1 MPDNSTVLATGKSGT
16 IGRALSDQVGRLSY
30 KLEEDIPVNIAT
42 ALENKTI
49 IHLAGVV
56 GPKIVE
62 DNERYAYEVNVNG
75 TIRLAESALSHNT
88 AKFIYVSTSHVYGNS
103 PLPITEEQPVNPNNL
118 YSEQKAIAENKLQML
133 FESYPNKL
141 IILRVFSV
149 LDWGCKP
156 FTLGGLVERIKVGG
170 KHSIANS
177 EDVRDFL
184 APRQIAFGLERF
196 AQTQVAGGIYN
207 LCSGEGRSIRDAI
220 VMMLSDDEKALSN
233 LSYDNMNSS
242 VPTIIGNDA
251 KIREVLGERLKWK
264 PSEYSK

>member
-1 MPDNSTVLATGKSGT
+1 M
-16 IGRALSDQVGRLSY
+16 
-30 KLEEDIPVNIAT
+30 
-42 ALENKTI
+42 
-49 IHLAGVV
+49 
-56 GPKIVE
+56 
-62 DNERYAYEVNVNG
+62 
-75 TIRLAESALSHNT
+75 
-88 AKFIYVSTSHVYGNS
+88 
-103 PLPITEEQPVNPNNL
+103 
-118 YSEQKAIAENKLQML
+118 
-133 FESYPNKL
+133 
-141 IILRVFSV
+141 
-149 LDWGCKP
+149 
-156 FTLGGLVERIKVGG
+156 
-170 KHSIANS
+170 
-177 EDVRDFL
+177 RDFL